1 MDPTL
6 FELAPQ
12 EFEGVIAEL
21 GLPQSEADQLRRQY
35 RRQNS
40 MFAGLY
46 GLLDSVAGQDA
57 EQGRV
62 RADMLPMTRPEGMT
76 GIEALL
82 SGNAE
87 LAIPGGLLGGAEAAV
102 MGIDAPAAAYQ
113 GMIPAE
119 DMAGEALGTAGM
131 AMTGGGAVA
140 RPAGSV
146 GMGGRVVNFGEAR
159 QERARQSLIER
170 LTRAISDVTSGEHQR
185 RMDAIGLEAHQRGI
199 LPLPLGARVS
209 PPQGWDMP
217 GDWSIDGYWVDT
229 INPQRSGYRLINSEG
244 QVYNA
249 PVFDPQIGYST
260 QNPYLFGG
268 GFRAYA
274 GPSQNTIEYDNLPAP
289 RREVADART
298 PEEIAAIDAEYR
310 SLFGDEL
317 SANRSPTA
325 GAVGLLANE
334 SRAQRIARM
343 LREGRGDEIT
353 DDMLAALDANDNME
367 LAQLY
372 AAGETGVNMPMDF
385 ESRMA
390 RADQYFPDI
399 AYHSTGNDFQDFIPS
414 EFRGASF
421 FGSTP
426 KGASA
431 GASAS
436 ANEGVGSGST
446 ITMPVRV
453 DTSRVEGLGAYGRM
467 DMNEFRDALQ
477 DRIYTEAEVDGLMAS
492 DLAPRYGDW
501 TYFFDDLTDYD
512 ALRRFRD
519 ENPDAPVP
527 DGIIAFQPRPR
538 LSYGPGLQSDIS
550 GRQFAHYSEGMSERP
565 ISEHTKSIGNT
576 GFTMMDESGLALAMT
591 DPSRIRSR
599 FARFDPRLRNSA
611 NLLAANASPELGL
624 LAASAPREEDQL
636 DQLRAYL
643 GLLNQ

>member
-46 GLLDSVAGQDA
+46 GLLDSVAGRDA

-62 RADMLPMTRPEGMT
+62 RADVLPMTRPEGMT

-87 LAIPGGLLGGAEAAV
+87 LAIPGYLRDSLLGSVEAAA

-274 GPSQNTIEYDNLPAP
+274 GPSQNRIEYDNLPE
-289 RREVADART
+289 RREVIATDRT
-298 PEEIAAIDAEYR
+298 PEESAAIDAEYR
-310 SLFGDEL
+310 ALFGDEL
-317 SANRSPTA
+317 SANRSTA
-325 GAVGLLANE
+325 GGAVGLLASE

-372 AAGETGVNMPMDF
+372 AAGETGVDMPMDF
-385 ESRMA
+385 DSRMA
-390 RADQYFPDI
+390 RAREMGRISDQYHATNADFPAFI
-399 AYHSTGNDFQDFIPS
+399 ASQTGLTG
-414 EFRGASF
+414 RG
-421 FGSTP
+421 
-426 KGASA
+426 
-431 GASAS
+431 
-436 ANEGVGSGST
+436 
-446 ITMPVRV
+446 
-453 DTSRVEGLGAYGRM
+453 
-467 DMNEFRDALQ
+467 
-477 DRIYTEAEVDGLMAS
+477 IYTGDSAPDVFDYARARQDGIDGLNIIPLVTPDSSNYARRIDWQNVLDADP
-492 DLAPRYGDW
+492 DLPYNATWQQEIEGFQRAAENMSGQGFLGVHSQPGERVTFEPR
-501 TYFFDDLTDYD
+501 
-512 ALRRFRD
+512 
-519 ENPDAPVP
+519 NV
-527 DGIIAFQPRPR
+527 
-538 LSYGPGLQSDIS
+538 
-550 GRQFAHYSEGMSERP
+550 
-565 ISEHTKSIGNT
+565 
-576 GFTMMDESGLALAMT
+576 
-591 DPSRIRSR
+591 RSR
-599 FARFDPRLRNSA
+599 FARFDPRLGHLE
-611 NLLAANASPELGL
+611 NLNAANASTELGL
-624 LAASAPREEDQL
+624 LALAASAPSEEDQL